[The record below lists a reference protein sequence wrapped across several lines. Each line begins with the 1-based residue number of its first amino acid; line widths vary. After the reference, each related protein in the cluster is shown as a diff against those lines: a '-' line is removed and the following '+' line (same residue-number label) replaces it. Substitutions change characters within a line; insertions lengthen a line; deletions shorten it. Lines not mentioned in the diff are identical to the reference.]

1 MSREDAAR
9 GDGTSVDSADV
20 VTADSAALAR
30 SGPSRHTWQR
40 KAVLDQ
46 LRQCDDFVSAQGLHR
61 LLEVSGTSIGLST
74 VYRQLNSL
82 AESGLADTIRLNE
95 RQMFRVCEDGG
106 RHHHHLVCERCG
118 KTFEIEPPDNE
129 WFASVAR
136 RHGFTV
142 TSHTMEVFGLCSE
155 CLADAQD
162 GEVGA
167 GRDTTRPSD
176 I

>member
-46 LRQCDDFVSAQGLHR
+46 LRQCDDFVSAQRLHR

-82 AESGLADTIRLNE
+82 AESGLADTIRPRFDAAGADVNKVYSV
-95 RQMFRVCEDGG
+95 QGIPVVHDDG
-106 RHHHHLVCERCG
+106 
-118 KTFEIEPPDNE
+118 
-129 WFASVAR
+129 
-136 RHGFTV
+136 
-142 TSHTMEVFGLCSE
+142 
-155 CLADAQD
+155 
-162 GEVGA
+162 
-167 GRDTTRPSD
+167 TRTL
-176 I
+176 